1 MRCRP
6 VYRIM
11 MVRIERIIS
20 VHRIV
25 AEYRIEPRIPPDG
38 SEVRVIAPAPPR
50 VPVVVKTVIPSII
63 AVKVAPS
70 PADPQVGPV
79 RIVVIAPII
88 IRCVVKIVLVQID
101 VFQTDAVGYRYKQ
114 CVFYESE
121 FRGLPGLQRKGIC
134 PVFRSYKVNVR
145 LLSSIR
151 KLGQSCFVVPVCRR
165 FASVI

>member
-1 MRCRP
+1 
-6 VYRIM
+6 

-114 CVFYESE
+114 
-121 FRGLPGLQRKGIC
+121 
-134 PVFRSYKVNVR
+134 
-145 LLSSIR
+145 
-151 KLGQSCFVVPVCRR
+151 
-165 FASVI
+165 

>member
-1 MRCRP
+1 
-6 VYRIM
+6 
-11 MVRIERIIS
+11 MVRMEWIIS

-38 SEVRVIAPAPPR
+38 SEVRVVSPAAPPR
-50 VPVVVKTVIPSII
+50 VPVIVEPSVPAIVAEEI
-63 AVKVAPS
+63 APAP
-70 PADPQVGPV
+70 AYAQVCPV

-114 CVFYESE
+114 CVFDESE

-165 FASVI
+165 FAPVI